1 MDPTTNDAPHRLG
14 ERFQVESRLGRGG
27 SGDVYKAFDTVLE
40 RTVAV
45 KVLRR
50 ENTEPQ
56 AGQRLLREARA
67 CARLAH
73 PNIVTIHDVLQLDS
87 GICIVMEHLD
97 GSSLD
102 STDGGRNARTLEERI
117 GIVARILD
125 GLEYAHRRGVVHRD
139 VKPRNVQLL
148 PDGSIKVLDF
158 GVAHIAGVETLTV
171 TGTITGTV
179 HYASPEQLRGEGTDD
194 RTDIYSAGI
203 LAYELLTGRR
213 PFDGDSMGAVVT
225 KVLHEPLPEMGGD
238 WGRRLPEIERII
250 RTATAKDRE
259 DRYESAE
266 AMRNALDGV
275 VAGMVGR
282 KRQNE
287 LGPLPGSAQADTRDT
302 EETGELEAAT
312 STAATAGTM
321 PKGGAEPVHAPDGA
335 RRWWPQTVAATAVMA
350 AVIGGVLWT
359 DGWRPT
365 GAPEAR
371 PATQATRAEDLL
383 LSATP
388 APGPPDRAPD
398 PVTAGDEPDPTA
410 AEPRRESRT
419 EAATPPRADTAAAE
433 RPPEGAAAA
442 GPTDSAKV
450 LYYRAA
456 AASEQGQAADA
467 GTNAGIRYRVLRR
480 GPTGEAVEVDPETT
494 FRSGDRIRFSF
505 EPNVDGFL
513 YVVQRGSSGQWSVL
527 LPHPQINNGQN
538 AVTKFEDVTI
548 PPEGWFRMDDNP
560 GTEQVFVYLS
570 REPIDALPGGDDRV
584 VRPHTADEHTVS
596 VLAGSVQTRDLVF
609 EKEETPGGTE
619 QAAYVVNQGNADGAV
634 PWTVELEHR

>member
-1 MDPTTNDAPHRLG
+1 MDPSTNDAPHHLG
-14 ERFQVESRLGRGG
+14 DRFQIESKLGRGG

-56 AGQRLLREARA
+56 AAERLLREARA
-67 CARLAH
+67 CARLTH

-87 GICIVMEHLD
+87 GICIVMEHLE

-102 STDGGRNARTLEERI
+102 AAEGGPGARTLEGRI
-117 GIVARILD
+117 GIVGRILE
-125 GLEYAHRRGVVHRD
+125 GLEYAHGRGVVHRD

-148 PDGSIKVLDF
+148 PDESIKVLDF
-158 GVAHIAGVETLTV
+158 GVAHIAGVDTLTV

-179 HYASPEQLRGEGTDD
+179 HYASPEQLRGERTDA

-225 KVLHEPLPEMGGD
+225 KVLHDPLPEMGGD
-238 WGRRLPEIERII
+238 RGGRHPEVERII
-250 RTATAKDRE
+250 RRATAKDRE

-266 AMRNALDGV
+266 AMRNALDAAV
-275 VAGMVGR
+275 KGM
-282 KRQNE
+282 KAQQRQSE
-287 LGPLPGSAQADTRDT
+287 LGPLPGAAQAASRNAADSDDR
-302 EETGELEAAT
+302 EEGT
-312 STAATAGTM
+312 TAATAATT
-321 PKGGAEPVHAPDGA
+321 PPHRTERDQAPNST
-335 RRWWPQTVAATAVMA
+335 RRWWPQTVAAGAIAA
-350 AVIGGVLWT
+350 AVIGGVLWSS
-359 DGWRPT
+359 GK
-365 GAPEAR
+365 EATETPQRR
-371 PATQATRAEDLL
+371 PATQAARASDVVLPTA
-383 LSATP
+383 ATP
-388 APGPPDRAPD
+388 AAEERAAGE
-398 PVTAGDEPDPTA
+398 VGTGDEAIPIA
-410 AEPRRESRT
+410 AEPREQDGVEAGTQPPT
-419 EAATPPRADTAAAE
+419 EAAAPERAPEAAATTE
-433 RPPEGAAAA
+433 
-442 GPTDSAKV
+442 PTDSAKV
-450 LYYRAA
+450 LYYRTA
-456 AASEQGQAADA
+456 AASEEGQAADA

-480 GPTGEAVEVDPETT
+480 GPDGEPVEVDANTT

-513 YVVQRGSSGQWSVL
+513 YVVQRGSTGQWSVL
-527 LPHPQINNGQN
+527 LPHPEINEGRN
-538 AVTKFEDVTI
+538 AVTKFEEVTI

-570 REPIDALPGGDDRV
+570 RKPTDALPGGDGQV

-596 VLAGSVQTRDLVF
+596 VLAGSVQSRDLVF
-609 EKEETPGGTE
+609 ETEDAPGGTE
-619 QAAYVVNQGNADGAV
+619 QAAYVVNQGNAGGAV